1 MNIKGIYTNE
11 APKPIGAYSQAIDA
25 NKMLFISGQL
35 PVNPKTGEIEVSNT
49 ADQARLVLEHI
60 KTILKASGLALSD
73 VVKSDVFLT
82 NISDAKAVN
91 EVYSEFFKDD
101 PKPARVTIEVS
112 KLPLGSKVEISCIAA
127 FSK

>member
-1 MNIKGIYTNE
+1 M
-11 APKPIGAYSQAIDA
+11 
-25 NKMLFISGQL
+25 
-35 PVNPKTGEIEVSNT
+35 
-49 ADQARLVLEHI
+49 
-60 KTILKASGLALSD
+60 
-73 VVKSDVFLT
+73 VKSDVFLT